1 MNVSSMSEVIIA
13 KYADYASMELLLEYH
28 VPLAI
33 SQMTHQFSM
42 LKAICRL
49 SKDLNNGMIQFH
61 E

>member
-49 SKDLNNGMIQFH
+49 QQRF

>member
-1 MNVSSMSEVIIA
+1 MNVMSMSEVIIA
-13 KYADYASMELLLEYH
+13 KYAGYASMELFLEYH

-33 SQMTHQFSM
+33 SQMAHQFSM

-49 SKDLNNGMIQFH
+49 QQRF

>member
-33 SQMTHQFSM
+33 SQMTSIFYVKSNLQTSA
-42 LKAICRL
+42 KI
-49 SKDLNNGMIQFH
+49 
-61 E
+61 